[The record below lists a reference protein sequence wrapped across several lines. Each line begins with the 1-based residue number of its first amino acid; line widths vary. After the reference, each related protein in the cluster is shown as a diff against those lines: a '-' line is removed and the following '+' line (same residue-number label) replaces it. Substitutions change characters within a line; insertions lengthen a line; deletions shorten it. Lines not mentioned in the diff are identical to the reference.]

1 MANETLIEVA
11 SKYAGKQETFG
22 RNDGPNIRA
31 WKTLLGPGVAG
42 AIGIPWCA
50 IFVAAMLM
58 LRNGLNRR
66 QLVAKLGFRP
76 GSTFLESCDSWVG
89 EIIAHDASCRASGRP
104 DDCYIVQVPQPG
116 DIAFLM
122 ERDARG
128 AYSKTKAHHVFI
140 VTEARPNCALRT
152 IEGNTVPG
160 CAESKLS
167 REGDGVYHRFRGI
180 ENIGERYIFAR
191 FPSSLTGVS
200 SERTSDA

>member
-1 MANETLIEVA
+1 MNDNIVQVA
-11 SKYAGKQETFG
+11 SRYLGKQETFG

-76 GSTFLESCDSWVG
+76 GGTFLESCDSWVG

-160 CAESKLS
+160 GAESKLS

-200 SERTSDA
+200 SERAPDV